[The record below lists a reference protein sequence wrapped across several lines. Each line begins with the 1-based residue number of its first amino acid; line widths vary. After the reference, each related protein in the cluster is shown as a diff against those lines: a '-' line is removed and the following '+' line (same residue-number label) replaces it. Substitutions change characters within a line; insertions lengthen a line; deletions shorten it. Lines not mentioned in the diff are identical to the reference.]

1 LRITVVNDAV
11 QARPLVCR
19 VRVEWA
25 QTIADDPNGAFDL
38 QVEPWDSN
46 WQSPDIWVDRQPFG
60 SFDNPLD
67 SQNRPTGNG
76 DRPRVNQGNQFTAR
90 VHASG
95 AMGASNVKLTF
106 YAVTPPGVGDNGN
119 WSPIAVR
126 TIATVPQNGFVDSF
140 CTWVPVVGQ
149 HTCLK
154 VFASQQLG
162 EISGGNNGAQENVFD
177 FQAAGSSPADPVFI
191 RTAIRN
197 PLDEPRAVHLS
208 TRGLPLGWAAQIPHS
223 WVWLD
228 GKGEREVDVLVWPL
242 ADVNAYDLASNKEK
256 RLPATAPFQVKG
268 NIERSYTEVMNGS
281 LVPPG
286 SRFFPIGGT
295 FYRTHV
301 RRRANI
307 RLEVKAD
314 EGKNTAQAT
323 GAVGPATAN
332 QRVLVDVLF
341 PDGKSRRS
349 VETKTRAAGQFTARL
364 NLLDD
369 HGKVQSG
376 VYRVQAFIFAASEL
390 ADAESNVV
398 QLVR

>member
-1 LRITVVNDAV
+1 
-11 QARPLVCR
+11 
-19 VRVEWA
+19 
-25 QTIADDPNGAFDL
+25 
-38 QVEPWDSN
+38 
-46 WQSPDIWVDRQPFG
+46 
-60 SFDNPLD
+60 
-67 SQNRPTGNG
+67 
-76 DRPRVNQGNQFTAR
+76 
-90 VHASG
+90 
-95 AMGASNVKLTF
+95 
-106 YAVTPPGVGDNGN
+106 
-119 WSPIAVR
+119 
-126 TIATVPQNGFVDSF
+126 
-140 CTWVPVVGQ
+140 
-149 HTCLK
+149 
-154 VFASQQLG
+154 
-162 EISGGNNGAQENVFD
+162 
-177 FQAAGSSPADPVFI
+177 
-191 RTAIRN
+191 
-197 PLDEPRAVHLS
+197 
-208 TRGLPLGWAAQIPHS
+208 
-223 WVWLD
+223 
-228 GKGEREVDVLVWPL
+228 L